1 MCTTMESLCCAPK
14 TNIMLFVNYISIQE
28 NEGKVAEG
36 SKGAEELSWGP
47 WLGVVWGVGEIS
59 YSLSDGG
66 EPGFASTHTELLISL
81 LWVASLWEA
90 TVEGK
95 SLRFNSL
102 KDTGLGDLEGCKLQE
117 ALRGEVTKQGHG
129 ARQPGFN
136 LPLLPLLCDFW
147 RLALCL

>member
-1 MCTTMESLCCAPK
+1 MESLCCTPE
-14 TNIMLFVNYISIQE
+14 TNVMLFINYIYIQE

-47 WLGVVWGVGEIS
+47 WLGVVQGAGEIS
-59 YSLSDGG
+59 CSPSDRGG
-66 EPGFASTHTELLISL
+66 LDFASTHTELLISL
-81 LWVASLWEA
+81 LWIAFLWEA

-129 ARQPGFN
+129 DR
-136 LPLLPLLCDFW
+136 
-147 RLALCL
+147 

>member
-1 MCTTMESLCCAPK
+1 MKGKWQRAPRGQR
-14 TNIMLFVNYISIQE
+14 NFQAGI
-28 NEGKVAEG
+28 
-36 SKGAEELSWGP
+36 

-66 EPGFASTHTELLISL
+66 RGFASTHRTADFSFVGCISMGGYSGG
-81 LWVASLWEA
+81 AH
-90 TVEGK
+90 
-95 SLRFNSL
+95 RFNSL

-117 ALRGEVTKQGHG
+117 MLHGEVTPKGHG